1 MSIALP
7 ESYDICRATAESTP
21 TSTSTESTP
30 TSTTTTSTPTSTTT
44 EFYDY
49 YDDYDYDYY

>member
-7 ESYDICRATAESTP
+7 ESNDICRATAESTP
-21 TSTSTESTP
+21 TSTESTP

-49 YDDYDYDYY
+49 YDEYDYDYY